1 MPNIFDRPMFLP
13 PPFQAGTIFVP
24 NIPDTEVRD
33 EPIGQSYLGTPI
45 LSNLVF
51 LADPDTPE
59 NRDLVINTVLFEV
72 DIVKNVIMT
81 PISGRDGTV
90 KEYINRDDY
99 QILIQGM
106 IVSEDGENFPREDV
120 TALRNLMDLPKSL
133 AVASEFLQVFS
144 IHNIVI
150 LHCKVAQ
157 QMGYRNQVP
166 FFINAVSDVPIEL
179 KEF

>member
-1 MPNIFDRPMFLP
+1 MSIFDRPMFLP
-13 PPFQAGTIFVP
+13 PSPQWGTVFVP
-24 NIPDTEVRD
+24 RLPEEPAD

-45 LSNLVF
+45 MSNLVF
-51 LADPDTPE
+51 LASPDTPE
-59 NRDLVINTVLFEV
+59 NQDLMINTVLFEV
-72 DIVKNVIMT
+72 DIIKNVVMT

-106 IVSEDGENFPREDV
+106 IVSEFSNVFPRDEV
-120 TALRNLMDLPKSL
+120 TALSNLLNVNKSL
-133 AVASEFLQVFS
+133 AIASEFLQVFP
-144 IHNIVI
+144 IHNIVV
-150 LHCKVAQ
+150 LHAKIAQ

>member
-1 MPNIFDRPMFLP
+1 MSIFDRPMYLP
-13 PPFQAGTIFVP
+13 PSPQWGTIFVP
-24 NIPDTEVRD
+24 NIPDSEPRD
-33 EPIGQSYLGTPI
+33 QPIATSYLGTPI

-51 LADPDTPE
+51 MADADTPE
-59 NRDLVINTVLFEV
+59 NQDLVINTVLFEV
-72 DIVKNVIMT
+72 DIVKNVVMT
-81 PISGRDGTV
+81 PLTGRDGTV

-106 IVSEDGENFPREDV
+106 IVSEYAEVFPRDEV
-120 TALRNLMDLPKSL
+120 TALNNLFNLPKSL
-133 AVASEFLQVFS
+133 AIASEFLQIFP

-150 LHCKVAQ
+150 LHAKIAQ

-166 FFINAVSDVPIEL
+166 FFITAVSDVPIEL